1 MVVAFVVLHVPLACS
16 IYPWKNTL
24 IEKIVSPVL
33 FLLVTTCDTIL
44 TISLCVRVFLNET
57 KGALFF

>member
-1 MVVAFVVLHVPLACS
+1 M
-16 IYPWKNTL
+16 

-33 FLLVTTCDTIL
+33 FLLVTTCDTIS

-57 KGALFF
+57 KVALFF